1 MSAIR
6 QKVAGRTMLVC
17 LQIETDGLF
26 KLRRCTPVLRGN
38 DVPTLAKESHTD
50 SRDVVQKHL
59 FHTSEC
65 DLIHLNSRQKFIQQS
80 CLAQRVS

>member
-6 QKVAGRTMLVC
+6 QKVAGRTTLVC

-38 DVPTLAKESHTD
+38 DVPKLAKESHTD
-50 SRDVVQKHL
+50 SRDVGQTHL
-59 FHTSEC
+59 FHTSED